1 MKKNEL
7 IQCLMLLLAAAAH
20 ADDPTPRYQ
29 LPPTEVTATRAPR
42 DGFDLPL
49 ATAVVADVGR
59 ARAGLSLAESLRPV
73 PGLFV
78 ANRHNFSQ
86 GDRLSVRGLGARAA
100 FGVRGVK
107 VLLDGIPL
115 TMPDGQSQLNN
126 LDLGSTGRIE
136 VLRGPSSS
144 LYGNA
149 GGGVLAAHTQAA
161 AEAAWRVEPRLSV
174 GSNGLFRVQTSLSG
188 RAADT
193 HAFASLYDLRS
204 EGYRDHAH
212 ARARGLNVRVGHA
225 LAPHAELTLLLHLY
239 DAPYLFN
246 PSSLDAQGAR
256 TRPRSVREFVVGQGA
271 AKQVRQAQGGLRL
284 EYRSP
289 HASSHRASSL
299 VLYGVGRA
307 LKNPIPGRIVE
318 LDRRA
323 AGLRTEHQ
331 FAWAGTRLVTGLD
344 VDFQRDDRREFAN
357 QGLPDDERV
366 DDERVFKLVQYGA
379 RQVDQ
384 DEQVRS
390 FGPFVSLE
398 QNLGTAVTATV
409 GGRYDRYRFAV
420 EDRFTADGQ
429 ASGTRDM
436 GQFSPM
442 VGVVYRLGALSR
454 WYAHVATAFQTPT
467 TSELGNR
474 PEGVGGFNPELGPE
488 RIVGLETGWRQR
500 VRPWRLE
507 WEVALYEL
515 RIADALIPFQ
525 VASADSEEIY
535 FRNAGQARNRGLE
548 ISLAAVPFPGL
559 RADLAYTFGD
569 YVFEDYEIEDAGELF
584 QLAGNEVPGVPR
596 HRLFAALGYE
606 SPQGLFTELEL
617 ERVGRYWANDFN
629 GPPPA
634 SDAASDEFF
643 NRAYVRVDLRL
654 GIDYRATRAFV
665 AVENLFAARYNGS
678 VVPNAFRGR
687 FFEPA
692 PGRTWHLGLRGWIG
706 G

>member
-7 IQCLMLLLAAAAH
+7 IQCLALFLIAVAAR
-20 ADDPTPRYQ
+20 ADDPKPRYQ

-42 DGFDLPL
+42 EGFDLPL

-59 ARAGLSLAESLRPV
+59 ARPGLSLAESLRPV

-86 GDRLSVRGLGARAA
+86 GDRLSMRGLGARAA
-100 FGVRGVK
+100 FGVRGIK

-149 GGGVLAAHTQAA
+149 GGGVLAAHTQAP
-161 AEAAWRVEPRLSV
+161 AEAAWRVAPRLIA
-174 GSNGLFRVQTSLSG
+174 GSDGLFRVQTSLAG
-188 RAADT
+188 RAANT
-193 HAFASLYDLRS
+193 HAFASVYDLRS
-204 EGYRDHAH
+204 EGYRDHAA
-212 ARARGLNVRVGHA
+212 ARARGLNARVGHA
-225 LAPHAELTLLLHLY
+225 LTPHTELTLLLHLY

-246 PSSLDAQGAR
+246 PSSLDADAAR
-256 TRPRSVREFVVGQGA
+256 ARPHSVRGFVVGQGA
-271 AKQVRQAQGGLRL
+271 SKQVRQAQGGIRL
-284 EYRSP
+284 EYRPP
-289 HASSHRASSL
+289 HAPHHRASSL

-323 AGLRTEHQ
+323 GGLRTEHQ

-344 VDFQRDDRREFAN
+344 LDLQRDDRREFAN
-357 QGLPDDERV
+357 EGLPADERV
-366 DDERVFKLVQYGA
+366 DDERVFSLVQYGDS
-379 RQVDQ
+379 QVDQ
-384 DEQVRS
+384 EEQVRS

-398 QNLGTAVTATV
+398 KDVGAALTATV

-420 EDRFTADGQ
+420 DDHV
-429 ASGTRDM
+429 RDM

-442 VGVVYRLGALSR
+442 AGVVYRLDPFSR

-474 PEGVGGFNPELGPE
+474 PSGEGGFNPDLGPQ
-488 RIVGLETGWRQR
+488 RVLGLETGLRR
-500 VRPWRLE
+500 HVRRAHLDL
-507 WEVALYEL
+507 EVALYQL
-515 RIADALIPFQ
+515 QIADALIPFQ
-525 VASADSEEIY
+525 VEREDSEEIY

-548 ISLAAVPFPGL
+548 LSLSAVPLSGL
-559 RADLAYTFGD
+559 RAALAYTFGD
-569 YVFEDYEIEDAGELF
+569 YVFADYEVETAGELV

-596 HRLFAALGYE
+596 HRLFAALNYE
-606 SPQGLFTELEL
+606 IPQGLFAEVEL

-629 GPPPA
+629 GPPPG
-634 SDAASDEFF
+634 SDAAPDEFF
-643 NRAYVRVDLRL
+643 NRAYRRVDLRL
-654 GIDYRATRAFV
+654 GIDYRAVRAFV
-665 AVENLFAARYNGS
+665 AVENLFAAQYNGS
-678 VVPNAFRGR
+678 VVPNAFGGR

-692 PGRTWHLGLRGWIG
+692 PGRTWCLGVGGWPLD
-706 G
+706 

>member
-1 MKKNEL
+1 MKKNQL
-7 IQCLMLLLAAAAH
+7 IQCLVPILIAAGVR
-20 ADDPTPRYQ
+20 ADEPAPRYQ
-29 LPPTEVTATRAPR
+29 MPPTEITATRAPR
-42 DGFDLPL
+42 EGFDLPL

-59 ARAGLSLAESLRPV
+59 ARPGLSLAESLRPV

-100 FGVRGVK
+100 FGVRGIK

-149 GGGVLAAHTQAA
+149 GGGVLAAHTQVPTA
-161 AEAAWRVEPRLSV
+161 AAWRVTPRVLA
-174 GSNGLFRVQTSLSG
+174 GSNGLFRMQTSLAG
-188 RAADT
+188 RAAKT
-193 HAFASLYDLRS
+193 RAFASAYDLRS
-204 EGYRDHAH
+204 EGSRDHAH
-212 ARARGLNVRVGHA
+212 ARARALNAHVGRT
-225 LAPHAELTLLLHLY
+225 LTPHTELTLLLHWY

-246 PSSLDAQGAR
+246 PSSLAAAAAR
-256 TRPRSVREFVVGQGA
+256 DRPRSVRGFVVGQGA
-271 AKQVRQAQGGLRL
+271 SKQVRQSQGGIRL
-284 EYRSP
+284 DYRPP
-289 HASSHRASSL
+289 HAPHHRRSSL
-299 VLYGVGRA
+299 VLYGVSRA

-323 AGLRTEHQ
+323 GGLRTEHQ
-331 FAWAGTRLVTGLD
+331 FAWAGTHLVTGLD
-344 VDFQRDDRREFAN
+344 LDFQRDDRREFAN
-357 QGLPDDERV
+357 EGLPEGVRV
-366 DDERVFKLVQYGA
+366 QDERVFSLVQYGD

-390 FGPFVSLE
+390 LGPFVSLE
-398 QNLGTAVTATV
+398 QNLGGALTATV

-420 EDRFTADGQ
+420 ADH
-429 ASGTRDM
+429 ARTM

-442 VGVVYRLGALSR
+442 AGVVYRLGPFSR

-474 PEGVGGFNPELGPE
+474 PSGKGGFNPDLSPE
-488 RIVGLETGWRQR
+488 RVLGLETGLRHH
-500 VRPWRLE
+500 VRRARLE
-507 WEVALYEL
+507 LEVALYQL
-515 RIADALIPFQ
+515 QIADALIPFQ
-525 VASADSEEIY
+525 VERADSEEIY

-548 ISLAAVPFPGL
+548 LSLAAVPLSGL

-569 YVFEDYEIEDAGELF
+569 YVFEDYEVETGGGLV

-596 HRLFAALGYE
+596 HRLFAGLSYE
-606 SPQGLFTELEL
+606 SPQGLFAAVEL

-629 GPPPA
+629 GPPPS
-634 SDAASDEFF
+634 SDASPDEFF
-643 NRAYVRVDLRL
+643 NRAYMRLDLRL
-654 GIDYRATRAFV
+654 GIDYRDVRAFV
-665 AVENLFAARYNGS
+665 AVENVLGARYNGS
-678 VVPNAFRGR
+678 VVPNAFGGR

-692 PGRTWHLGLRGWIG
+692 PGRTWHLGVGGWIG
-706 G
+706 D

>member
-7 IQCLMLLLAAAAH
+7 IQCLVPILIAASVR
-20 ADDPTPRYQ
+20 ADEPAPRYQ
-29 LPPTEVTATRAPR
+29 MPPTEITATRAPR
-42 DGFDLPL
+42 EGFDLPL

-59 ARAGLSLAESLRPV
+59 ARPGLSLAESLRPV

-100 FGVRGVK
+100 FGVRGIK

-149 GGGVLAAHTQAA
+149 GGGVLAAHTQVPAA
-161 AEAAWRVEPRLSV
+161 AAWRVTPRVLA
-174 GSNGLFRVQTSLSG
+174 GSNGLVRMQTSLAG
-188 RAADT
+188 RAAKT
-193 HAFASLYDLRS
+193 RAFASAYDLRS
-204 EGYRDHAH
+204 EGSRDHAH
-212 ARARGLNVRVGHA
+212 ARARGLNAHVGRA
-225 LAPHAELTLLLHLY
+225 LTPHTELTLLLHWY

-246 PSSLDAQGAR
+246 PSSLAAAAAR
-256 TRPRSVREFVVGQGA
+256 AHPRSVRGFVVGQGA
-271 AKQVRQAQGGLRL
+271 AKQVRQSQGGIRL
-284 EYRSP
+284 DYRPP
-289 HASSHRASSL
+289 HAPHHRASSL
-299 VLYGVGRA
+299 VLYGVSRA

-323 AGLRTEHQ
+323 GGLRTEHQ

-344 VDFQRDDRREFAN
+344 LDFQRDDRREFAN
-357 QGLPDDERV
+357 EGLPEGMRVQDD
-366 DDERVFKLVQYGA
+366 RVFSLVQYGD

-390 FGPFVSLE
+390 LGPFVSLE
-398 QNLGTAVTATV
+398 QNLGAALTATV

-420 EDRFTADGQ
+420 ANHART
-429 ASGTRDM
+429 M

-442 VGVVYRLGALSR
+442 AGVVYRLGPFSR

-474 PEGVGGFNPELGPE
+474 PSGEGGFNPDLSPE
-488 RIVGLETGWRQR
+488 RVLGLETGLRHH
-500 VRPWRLE
+500 VRRARLE
-507 WEVALYEL
+507 LEVALYQL
-515 RIADALIPFQ
+515 QIADALIPFQ
-525 VASADSEEIY
+525 VERADSEEIY

-548 ISLAAVPFPGL
+548 LSLAAVPLSGL

-569 YVFEDYEIEDAGELF
+569 YVFEDYEVEAGGGLV

-596 HRLFAALGYE
+596 HRLFAGLSYE
-606 SPQGLFTELEL
+606 SPQGLFAAVEL

-629 GPPPA
+629 GPPPS
-634 SDAASDEFF
+634 SDASPDEFF
-643 NRAYVRVDLRL
+643 NRAYMRLDLRL
-654 GIDYRATRAFV
+654 GIDYRAVRAFV
-665 AVENLFAARYNGS
+665 AVENVLGAQYNGS
-678 VVPNAFRGR
+678 VVPNAFGGR

-692 PGRTWHLGLRGWIG
+692 PGRTWHLGVGGWIG
-706 G
+706 D

>member
-1 MKKNEL
+1 MFFNAMKKNQL
-7 IQCLMLLLAAAAH
+7 IQCLVPILIAAGVR
-20 ADDPTPRYQ
+20 ADDPAPRYQ
-29 LPPTEVTATRAPR
+29 MPPTEITATRSPR
-42 DGFDLPL
+42 EGFDLPL

-59 ARAGLSLAESLRPV
+59 ARPGLSLAESLRPV

-78 ANRHNFSQ
+78 ANRHNLSQ

-100 FGVRGVK
+100 FGVRGIK

-136 VLRGPSSS
+136 IVRGPSSS

-149 GGGVLAAHTQAA
+149 GGGVLAAHTQVP
-161 AEAAWRVEPRLSV
+161 AEAAWRVTPHLIA
-174 GSNGLFRVQTSLSG
+174 GSNGLFRVQTSLAG
-188 RAADT
+188 RAAKT
-193 HAFASLYDLRS
+193 HAFASVHDLRS

-212 ARARGLNVRVGHA
+212 ARARGLNAHVGRT
-225 LAPHAELTLLLHLY
+225 LTPHTELTLLLHWY

-246 PSSLDAQGAR
+246 PSSLAADAAH
-256 TRPRSVREFVVGQGA
+256 TRPRSVRGFVVGQGA
-271 AKQVRQAQGGLRL
+271 SKQVRQGQGGIRL
-284 EYRSP
+284 EYRPP
-289 HASSHRASSL
+289 HAPHHRASSL
-299 VLYGVGRA
+299 VLYGVSRA

-323 AGLRTEHQ
+323 GGLRTEHQ

-344 VDFQRDDRREFAN
+344 LDFQRDDRREFKN
-357 QGLPDDERV
+357 EGLPEGVRV
-366 DDERVFKLVQYGA
+366 EDERVFSLVQYGD

-384 DEQVRS
+384 EEQVRS
-390 FGPFVSLE
+390 VGPFVSLE
-398 QNLGTAVTATV
+398 QNLGAALTATV

-420 EDRFTADGQ
+420 
-429 ASGTRDM
+429 ASHARTM

-442 VGVVYRLGALSR
+442 AGVVYRLGSTSR

-474 PEGVGGFNPELGPE
+474 PSGEGGFNPDLNPE
-488 RIVGLETGWRQR
+488 RVLGLETGWR
-500 VRPWRLE
+500 VRRARLDL
-507 WEVALYEL
+507 EVALYQL
-515 RIADALIPFQ
+515 QIADALIPFQ
-525 VASADSEEIY
+525 VERADSEEIY

-548 ISLAAVPFPGL
+548 LSLSAVPRPGL

-569 YVFEDYEIEDAGELF
+569 YVFEDYEVEADSVLV

-596 HRLFAALGYE
+596 HRLFAGLSYE
-606 SPQGLFTELEL
+606 SPQGLFAEVEL

-629 GPPPA
+629 GPPPQ
-634 SDAASDEFF
+634 SDASPDDFF
-643 NRAYVRVDLRL
+643 NRAYMRMDLRL
-654 GIDYRATRAFV
+654 GIDYRAARAFV
-665 AVENLFAARYNGS
+665 AVENLLGVRYNGS
-678 VVPNAFRGR
+678 VVPNAFGGR

-692 PGRTWHLGLRGWIG
+692 PGRTWHLGVGGWIG
-706 G
+706 D

>member
-7 IQCLMLLLAAAAH
+7 IQCLALILVAAAAR

-42 DGFDLPL
+42 EGFDLPL

-59 ARAGLSLAESLRPV
+59 ARPGLSLAESLRPV
-73 PGLFV
+73 PGLFI

-100 FGVRGVK
+100 FGVRGIK

-136 VLRGPSSS
+136 ILRGPSSS

-149 GGGVLAAHTQAA
+149 GGGVLAAHTQAP
-161 AEAAWRVEPRLSV
+161 AEAAWRVAPRLV
-174 GSNGLFRVQTSLSG
+174 AGSNGLFRAQASLAG
-188 RAADT
+188 RAAKT
-193 HAFASLYDLRS
+193 HAFASLYELRS
-204 EGYRDHAH
+204 EGYRAHAD
-212 ARARGLNVRVGHA
+212 ARARALNARVGHA
-225 LAPHAELTLLLHLY
+225 LTPHTELTLLLHLY

-246 PSSLDAQGAR
+246 PSSLDADAAR
-256 TRPRSVREFVVGQGA
+256 ARPRSVRGFVVGQGA
-271 AKQVRQAQGGLRL
+271 SKQVRQAQGGIRV
-284 EYRSP
+284 EYRP
-289 HASSHRASSL
+289 PPALYHRTSSL
-299 VLYGVGRA
+299 VLYGVDRA

-323 AGLRTEHQ
+323 GGLRTEHQ

-344 VDFQRDDRREFAN
+344 LDFQRDDRREFSN
-357 QGLPDDERV
+357 EGLPEGERV
-366 DDERVFKLVQYGA
+366 ADERVFELVQYGA
-379 RQVDQ
+379 SQVDQ
-384 DEQVRS
+384 EEQVRS

-398 QNLGTAVTATV
+398 KDVGAALTATV

-420 EDRFTADGQ
+420 DDLVRA
-429 ASGTRDM
+429 M

-442 VGVVYRLGALSR
+442 AGVVYRLDPFSR

-474 PEGVGGFNPELGPE
+474 PSGEGGFNPDLGPE
-488 RIVGLETGWRQR
+488 RVLGLETGLRR
-500 VRPWRLE
+500 HVRRARLDL
-507 WEVALYEL
+507 EVALYQL
-515 RIADALIPFQ
+515 QITDALIPFQ
-525 VASADSEEIY
+525 VEREDSEEIY

-548 ISLAAVPFPGL
+548 LSLSAVPLSGL

-569 YVFEDYEIEDAGELF
+569 YVFEDYEVETAGELV

-596 HRLFAALGYE
+596 HRLFAALSYDT
-606 SPQGLFTELEL
+606 PQGLFTEVAL

-629 GPPPA
+629 GPPPR
-634 SDAASDEFF
+634 SDAPPDEFF
-643 NRAYVRVDLRL
+643 NRAYLRVDLRL
-654 GIDYRATRAFV
+654 GIDYRAARAFV
-665 AVENLFAARYNGS
+665 AVENLFAAQYNGS
-678 VVPNAFRGR
+678 VVPNAFGGR

-692 PGRTWHLGLRGWIG
+692 PGRTWRLGVGGWIG